1 MNPKTVLVTGG
12 AVRIGREI
20 ALHFARHGW
29 AVALHYGRSSAE
41 AQKTLIELRGLGVR
55 AEAFQ
60 CDLGD
65 EAAVKQLVPRVLLTM
80 GDLDVLVNCASRFE
94 FDDASTVTSQQLFA
108 HMGPNLL
115 APVLLAQSLADHCRK
130 KAKTMELS
138 RSSLPDLLAAPEG
151 AVVNLLDQKL
161 YNLNPDFFSYTMTK
175 AALAAA
181 TVMLAQSLAPAIRVN
196 AVAPGLTLPSYL
208 QDQTA
213 FEKAHQVSVLG
224 RSSDVADIAATVYFV
239 ATNRSMTGATVLVDG
254 GQHLLAL
261 PRDISLLNMDTS
273 SATALKAQAK

>member
-1 MNPKTVLVTGG
+1 MKPNIVLVTGG
-12 AVRIGREI
+12 ALRIGREI
-20 ALHFARHGW
+20 ALHFARQGW
-29 AVALHYGRSSAE
+29 AVALHYGRSSQDAQNTLAE
-41 AQKTLIELRGLGVR
+41 LHGLGV
-55 AEAFQ
+55 AAQLFQ
-60 CDLGD
+60 CDLSD
-65 EAAVKQLVPRVLLTM
+65 EAAVRQLVPRVVQAM
-80 GDLDVLVNCASRFE
+80 GGLQVVVNCASRFE
-94 FDDASTVTSQQLFA
+94 FDDATTITAAQLSA

-115 APVLLAQSLADHCRK
+115 APVLLAQGLADHCRQQTNLISPLEQ
-130 KAKTMELS
+130 A
-138 RSSLPDLLAAPEG
+138 SSKVTATEG

-181 TVMLAQSLAPAIRVN
+181 TVMLAQSLAPAVRVN

-208 QDQTA
+208 QDQTT
-213 FEKAHQVSVLG
+213 FEKAHQVSILG

-261 PRDISLLNMDTS
+261 PRDISLIDMES
-273 SATALKAQAK
+273 KGVQSKKAAQT

>member
-1 MNPKTVLVTGG
+1 
-12 AVRIGREI
+12 
-20 ALHFARHGW
+20 
-29 AVALHYGRSSAE
+29 
-41 AQKTLIELRGLGVR
+41 
-55 AEAFQ
+55 
-60 CDLGD
+60 
-65 EAAVKQLVPRVLLTM
+65 
-80 GDLDVLVNCASRFE
+80 
-94 FDDASTVTSQQLFA
+94 
-108 HMGPNLL
+108 
-115 APVLLAQSLADHCRK
+115 
-130 KAKTMELS
+130 
-138 RSSLPDLLAAPEG
+138 LPDLLAAPEG